1 MGYTTELTKDC
12 MGVVHVGT
20 GVVTGEEI
28 LRGSRAVAQLV
39 QNTENFHYEFVDLSR
54 ATDVEMSPQHF
65 EAIAESDRFAAF
77 FRPHAVVAI
86 VVPSDA
92 VFALAKQWEEMV
104 DSLGWTTHISRDRTE
119 AVRWLSENFRPRP
132 PETLAQENSS

>member
-54 ATDVEMSPQHF
+54 ATSVEISPQHLA
-65 EAIAESDRFAAF
+65 AIAESDRLAAF

-86 VVPSDA
+86 VAPNA
-92 VFALAKQWEEMV
+92 AIFAIAKQWEAMV
-104 DSLGWTTHISRDRTE
+104 ETLGWATHISRDRTE
-119 AVRWLSENFRPRP
+119 AVQWLSENFRPRP
-132 PETLAQENSS
+132 PEVLAQESNS